1 MFDMYWFFIE
11 GKQLICLR
19 ISVHK
24 VHNSKAYLRIC
35 IVMIQVAILLQKLN
49 VPEKQH
55 TYIAANVV
63 KKFFQQMKKEYKL
76 QSTQNCFLVVL

>member
-1 MFDMYWFFIE
+1 MSTYVLVLLKATTFACNFADLLFFE
-11 GKQLICLR
+11 C
-19 ISVHK
+19 VF
-24 VHNSKAYLRIC
+24 
-35 IVMIQVAILLQKLN
+35 VMIQVAILLQKLN

-63 KKFFQQMKKEYKL
+63 KKFFQQIKKEYKL